1 MNMSMIKLSNQ
12 ADSSGKS
19 LMISHY
25 HPSYTLSTK
34 MQARDE
40 MDNEERNIIGG
51 SLCKVSLIPAFSWMQ
66 RSGANA

>member
-25 HPSYTLSTK
+25 HPLYTLSTK

-40 MDNEERNIIGG
+40 MDNEERNIIA
-51 SLCKVSLIPAFSWMQ
+51 KQ
-66 RSGANA
+66 SGDRVQKGPNYC